1 VAGITHSGYTAPRF
15 RELNRAIRHIQ
26 VTLTNYTPTPPPQT
40 RVSAL
45 KIIAAIVAALIAV
58 LLGLLVL
65 LVIGAETG
73 LVQLMIGMLCA
84 IIPVPIYVMLLLWID
99 RYESEPLW
107 MLATT
112 FLWGALVAILIALV
126 LNTGVEI
133 IAMIATRSEE
143 VASHVGAVI
152 SAPIVEESAKA
163 LILVIFFFWKKDE
176 FDGIVD
182 GIVYAGMAGLG
193 FAMTENILYYG
204 RAIEKGPEM
213 LTAVFILRGMAAP
226 FSHPLFTSMTGIG
239 LGWSRQ
245 SRNGFVKF
253 AMPIVGLAVAILM
266 HATWNGSAA
275 FGEGIGFF
283 IVYFM
288 VMGPA
293 FVVILMVIHFSLR
306 REGRIVQE
314 FLYPDYA
321 NGFFDQREYQRLCT
335 IRGRM
340 GMSLDALWSLGFS
353 GWRLR
358 MRCNQMASELAFHRS
373 RVARGIGCDPQV
385 AQAREASYRSGLEQL
400 RQQIARY
407 GKVVR

>member
-1 VAGITHSGYTAPRF
+1 V
-15 RELNRAIRHIQ
+15 N
-26 VTLTNYTPTPPPQT
+26 NYTPAPIPPRQP

-73 LVQLMIGMLCA
+73 LVELMIGMVCA

-107 MLATT
+107 MLSTT

-126 LNTGVEI
+126 FNTGVEI
-133 IAMIATRSEE
+133 IAMIATHSEE

-163 LILVIFFFWKKDE
+163 LILFIFFFWKKDE

-182 GIVYAGMAGLG
+182 GIVYAGMVGLG

-204 RAIEKGPEM
+204 RAIDKGPEM
-213 LTAVFILRGMAAP
+213 LRGVFILRGMAAP

-253 AMPIVGLAVAILM
+253 AMPMIGFVVAILM

-275 FGEGIGFF
+275 FGDGIGFF
-283 IVYFM
+283 VIYFL

-306 REGRIVQE
+306 REGRIVRE
-314 FLYPDYA
+314 FLYPDYTS
-321 NGFFDQREYQRLCT
+321 GFFDQREYERLCT

-340 GMSLDALWSLGFS
+340 GMSWDALWSRGFS

-373 RVARGIGCDPQV
+373 RVARGIGRDPQA

-400 RQQIARY
+400 RQQIAQRRQ
-407 GKVVR
+407 GLR

>member
-1 VAGITHSGYTAPRF
+1 MNNFDPNPAALPRAAAVPNS
-15 RELNRAIRHIQ
+15 NRFSAI
-26 VTLTNYTPTPPPQT
+26 
-40 RVSAL
+40 
-45 KIIAAIVAALIAV
+45 KIIAGIVLILFGA

-65 LVIGAETG
+65 LIIGAETG
-73 LVQLMIGMLCA
+73 WVELLIGMVCA
-84 IIPVPIYVMLLLWID
+84 MLPVPIYVMLLLWID

-112 FLWGALVAILIALV
+112 FFWGALVAIVIALIF
-126 LNTGVEI
+126 NTGVEI
-133 IAMIATRSEE
+133 VAAIASRSEE
-143 VASHVGAVI
+143 VASRVGAVI

-163 LILVIFFFWKKDE
+163 SILVIFFLWKKDE

-204 RAIEKGPEM
+204 RAIQEGPEV
-213 LTAVFILRGMAAP
+213 LTAVFILRGMAGP

-253 AMPIVGLAVAILM
+253 AMPILGLILAMLM
-266 HATWNGSAA
+266 HAAWNGSVAV
-275 FGEGIGFF
+275 GGGVGFF
-283 IVYFM
+283 VTYFM

-314 FLYPDYA
+314 FLYSDYQQ
-321 NGFFDQREYQRLCT
+321 GFFDRREYERLCT

-340 GMSLDALWSLGFS
+340 GLSWDALWSQGVS

-358 MRCNQMASELAFHRS
+358 RRCNQMASELAFHRS
-373 RVARGIGCDPQV
+373 RVARGIGRDPK
-385 AQAREASYRSGLEQL
+385 AAEAREATYRSHLEQL
-400 RQQIARY
+400 RQQIALRQ
-407 GKVVR
+407 RSIR

>member
-1 VAGITHSGYTAPRF
+1 MSPV
-15 RELNRAIRHIQ
+15 
-26 VTLTNYTPTPPPQT
+26 TNYMPTRIPPPQP
-40 RVSAL
+40 RVSTI
-45 KIIAAIVAALIAV
+45 KVVAAVVAVLFAV
-58 LLGLLVL
+58 LLGLIVL
-65 LVIGAETG
+65 LLIGAETG
-73 LVQLMIGMLCA
+73 LVELMIGMVCA
-84 IIPVPIYVMLLLWID
+84 ILPVPIYVILLLWID

-112 FLWGALVAILIALV
+112 FFWGALVAILIALIF
-126 LNTGVEI
+126 NTGVEI
-133 IAMIATRSEE
+133 IAMIATHSDE

-204 RAIEKGPEM
+204 RAIQKGPEM

-245 SRNGFVKF
+245 SRSGFVKF
-253 AMPIVGLAVAILM
+253 GMPIFGFMLAILM

-275 FGEGIGFF
+275 LGDGFGFF
-283 IVYFM
+283 IAYFM

-321 NGFFDQREYQRLCT
+321 AGFFDQHEYEKLCS

-340 GMSLDALWSLGFS
+340 GMSWNALWSLGFS

-373 RVARGIGCDPQV
+373 RVARGIGRDPQA
-385 AQAREASYRSGLEQL
+385 AQAREANYRSSLEQL
-400 RQQIARY
+400 RQQIAQRQQ
-407 GKVVR
+407 GAH

>member
-1 VAGITHSGYTAPRF
+1 MLLMNS
-15 RELNRAIRHIQ
+15 LNPTQKPFPQAVVIPKSNRLSAI
-26 VTLTNYTPTPPPQT
+26 
-40 RVSAL
+40 
-45 KIIAAIVAALIAV
+45 KIIAAIVLIMFAA

-65 LVIGAETG
+65 LLIGAETG
-73 LVQLMIGMLCA
+73 WVELMIGMVCA
-84 IIPVPIYVMLLLWID
+84 ILPVPIYVMLLLWID

-107 MLATT
+107 MLATA
-112 FLWGALVAILIALV
+112 FFWGALVAIFIALIF
-126 LNTGVEI
+126 NTGVEI
-133 IAMIATRSEE
+133 IAAIASRSEE
-143 VASHVGAVI
+143 VASKVGAVV

-163 LILVIFFFWKKDE
+163 LILIIFFFWKKDE

-204 RAIEKGPEM
+204 RAIQEGPEA
-213 LTAVFILRGMAAP
+213 LTMVLILRGIGAP

-245 SRNGFVKF
+245 SRNGVVKF
-253 AMPIVGLAVAILM
+253 VMPIVGLILAMLM

-275 FGEGIGFF
+275 FGAGVGFF
-283 IVYFM
+283 VIYFM

-306 REGRIVQE
+306 HEGRIVQE
-314 FLYPDYA
+314 FLYPDYQQ
-321 NGFFDQREYQRLCT
+321 GFFDRREYERLCS

-340 GMSLDALWSLGFS
+340 GMSWAALWSQGVS

-373 RVARGIGCDPQV
+373 RTARGIGRDPK
-385 AQAREASYRSGLEQL
+385 AAEAREASYRSHLQQL
-400 RQQIARY
+400 RQQIALRQ
-407 GKVVR
+407 GGMR

>member
-1 VAGITHSGYTAPRF
+1 V
-15 RELNRAIRHIQ
+15 
-26 VTLTNYTPTPPPQT
+26 TNYTPALIPPPQP
-40 RVSAL
+40 RLSAI
-45 KIIAAIVAALIAV
+45 KIIAAIIAALFAA

-65 LVIGAETG
+65 LLIGAETG
-73 LVQLMIGMLCA
+73 LVELMIGMVCA

-112 FLWGALVAILIALV
+112 FFWGALVAIFIALV
-126 LNTGVEI
+126 FNTGVEI
-133 IAMIATRSEE
+133 IAMIATRSDE
-143 VASHVGAVI
+143 VASDVGAVI

-204 RAIEKGPEM
+204 RAIQKGPEV

-245 SRNGFVKF
+245 SRNRLVKF
-253 AMPIVGLAVAILM
+253 AMPIVGFVLAILM

-275 FGEGIGFF
+275 FGNGLGFF
-283 IVYFM
+283 VTYFM

-314 FLYPDYA
+314 FLYSDYA
-321 NGFFDQREYQRLCT
+321 TGFFDQREYERLCT

-340 GMSLDALWSLGFS
+340 GMSWDALWSHGFA

-373 RVARGIGCDPQV
+373 RIARGIGRDPQA
-385 AQAREASYRSGLEQL
+385 AQAREATYRSSLEQL
-400 RQQIARY
+400 RRQIAERQR
-407 GKVVR
+407 GIH

>member
-1 VAGITHSGYTAPRF
+1 VSP
-15 RELNRAIRHIQ
+15 
-26 VTLTNYTPTPPPQT
+26 VMNYMPTRIPPPQP
-40 RVSAL
+40 RVSTI
-45 KIIAAIVAALIAV
+45 KVVAAVVAVLFAV
-58 LLGLLVL
+58 LLGLIVL
-65 LVIGAETG
+65 LLIGAETG
-73 LVQLMIGMLCA
+73 LVELMIGMVCA
-84 IIPVPIYVMLLLWID
+84 ILPVPIYVILLLWID

-112 FLWGALVAILIALV
+112 FFWGALVAILIALIF
-126 LNTGVEI
+126 NTGVEI
-133 IAMIATRSEE
+133 IAMIATHSDE

-204 RAIEKGPEM
+204 RAIQKGPEM

-245 SRNGFVKF
+245 SRSGFVKF
-253 AMPIVGLAVAILM
+253 GMPILGFMLAILM

-275 FGEGIGFF
+275 LGDGFGFF
-283 IVYFM
+283 IAYFM

-321 NGFFDQREYQRLCT
+321 AGFFDQHEYEKLCS

-340 GMSLDALWSLGFS
+340 GMSWDALWSLGFS
-353 GWRLR
+353 AWRLR

-373 RVARGIGCDPQV
+373 RVARGIGRDPQA
-385 AQAREASYRSGLEQL
+385 AQAREANYRSSLEQL
-400 RQQIARY
+400 RQQIAQRQQ
-407 GKVVR
+407 GAH